1 MRTILLTVVLVLS
14 AAVTTMAQEEAYRG
28 DAGMT
33 YQWMRTNAA
42 PGNCGCFSLDGIG
55 VTGSWEVRGPWAL
68 VAEFSADFRPN
79 VASER
84 SLTVISL
91 LAGPRYRIPQP
102 WIKGAH
108 RPLPFAQLLIGP
120 AHANGSEAGVAD
132 GTSAFAAR
140 IGGGID
146 VPLKSHFMLRAFQV
160 DWYRTQFA
168 NTVNNR
174 QNNLLIS
181 AGIVY
186 RWSHSR

>member
-1 MRTILLTVVLVLS
+1 MRTILLTVALVLS
-14 AAVTTMAQEEAYRG
+14 GAVTTMAQEEAYHG

-33 YQWMRTNAA
+33 YQWMRTNAE

-68 VAEFSADFRPN
+68 VTEFSADFRPN
-79 VASER
+79 VASEG
-84 SLTVISL
+84 SLTVISF

-108 RPLPFAQLLIGP
+108 RPLPFAELLIGP

-132 GTSAFAAR
+132 LTSAFAAR

-168 NTVNNR
+168 NTVNDR